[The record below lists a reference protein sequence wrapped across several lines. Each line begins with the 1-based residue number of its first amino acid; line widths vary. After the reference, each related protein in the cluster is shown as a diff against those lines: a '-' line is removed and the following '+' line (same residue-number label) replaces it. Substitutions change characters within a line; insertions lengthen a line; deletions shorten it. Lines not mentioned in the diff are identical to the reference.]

1 MDSYLNENSNSKKE
15 YSLEDAFHIIQS
27 IINSEKDKYEKIINS
42 MNQKMSELKV
52 KLKQLQEENVKYKN
66 KIFQLQ
72 NQFFSLS
79 KTLYQLNEAPD
90 KSLSFDINNKKEY
103 HTLDDLNQNK
113 EMINQIQND
122 NSQIDN
128 NKDDN
133 ELNNND
139 NYMDNEIN
147 HFYKTD
153 LYFDHFKNSFNQR
166 LFNKKLIKKINSFN
180 QKNNNI
186 GSKSFNN
193 QTQAPIKIVRRNKDK
208 EDFLQNNFKNNLNDN
223 YFKEQNKTFNSDR
236 KMYDNYGLQ
245 NFTNKKENTQK
256 EKFNI
261 IEKRIKNMKNGL
273 SIYNIDKTKFNND
286 INDYSRTKYENYSL
300 NNKRIIY
307 KFDK

>member
-1 MDSYLNENSNSKKE
+1 MDSYLNENPNSKKE

-103 HTLDDLNQNK
+103 HTLDDLNRNK

-236 KMYDNYGLQ
+236 KMYDNYGFQ

-286 INDYSRTKYENYSL
+286 INDYSRTKYENYSV

>member
-1 MDSYLNENSNSKKE
+1 
-15 YSLEDAFHIIQS
+15 
-27 IINSEKDKYEKIINS
+27 

-103 HTLDDLNQNK
+103 HTLDDLNRNK

-153 LYFDHFKNSFNQR
+153 LYFDHFKNSFKVYFFLVNW
-166 LFNKKLIKKINSFN
+166 NCSFSG
-180 QKNNNI
+180 K
-186 GSKSFNN
+186 
-193 QTQAPIKIVRRNKDK
+193 
-208 EDFLQNNFKNNLNDN
+208 
-223 YFKEQNKTFNSDR
+223 
-236 KMYDNYGLQ
+236 
-245 NFTNKKENTQK
+245 
-256 EKFNI
+256 
-261 IEKRIKNMKNGL
+261 
-273 SIYNIDKTKFNND
+273 
-286 INDYSRTKYENYSL
+286 
-300 NNKRIIY
+300 
-307 KFDK
+307 